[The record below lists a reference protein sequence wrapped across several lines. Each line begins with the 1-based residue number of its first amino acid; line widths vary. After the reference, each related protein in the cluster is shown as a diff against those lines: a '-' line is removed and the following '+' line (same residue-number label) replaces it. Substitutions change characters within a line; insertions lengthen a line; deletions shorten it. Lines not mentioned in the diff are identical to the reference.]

1 MLSPF
6 LVKCLCDPTFVIM
19 CKSPAGAPSLPPS
32 PFPGIFTRDPVS
44 TPAGMRTLT
53 VSVFGTVPLPLHNEH
68 GGRLRPLPSQSGHS
82 CEKRNRPPALCTWPD
97 PLHVGQTISGPPMSP
112 APLQR
117 EHCSERL
124 TVIFVV
130 NPWIASSKDNARG
143 ISISA
148 PRLGCG
154 RGGSLSLAPPPKRSE
169 KISRKLVPPP
179 ELEVEPQSKPVKS
192 NPGAA
197 RPVLG
202 WAPRAAAS
210 ARLSEY

>member
-1 MLSPF
+1 
-6 LVKCLCDPTFVIM
+6 
-19 CKSPAGAPSLPPS
+19 
-32 PFPGIFTRDPVS
+32 
-44 TPAGMRTLT
+44 MRTLT
-53 VSVFGTVPLPLHNEH
+53 VSVFGTVPFPLHKEH

-97 PLHVGQTISGPPMSP
+97 PLHVGQTMSGPPMSP

-130 NPWIASSKDNARG
+130 IPWIASSKDNARG

-210 ARLSEY
+210 ARLSEYCPKRS